1 MGKQIIGLSGT
12 NGSGKDTVGLML
24 QEDHGYIF
32 VSVTD
37 VLRAELKRQGFPAD
51 REHLRELSAS
61 WRRQF
66 GYGVLIDR
74 AWDVFNEQPKG
85 KYRGIAIASLRNPH
99 EVDRVHEL
107 GGEVWWLD
115 ADPLLRFTR
124 IKANAASRA
133 RVEEDE
139 KTFEEFLAEEKAE
152 MFSSGGDEA
161 TLNMSA
167 VRDKADIM
175 LDGGQS
181 LKMVRKE
188 VAALL
193 IE

>member
-1 MGKQIIGLSGT
+1 MGKQIIGIAGT
-12 NGSGKDTVGLML
+12 NGAGKDTVGLIL
-24 QEDHGYIF
+24 HKNHGYLF

-37 VLRAELKRQGFPAD
+37 VLRSELKRQGFPQD

-66 GYGVLIDR
+66 GYGVLVDR
-74 AWDVFNEQPKG
+74 AMDVFNAQPKG
-85 KYRGIAIASLRNPH
+85 KYAGVAIASLRNPH
-99 EVDRVHEL
+99 EVDRIHEL
-107 GGEVWWLD
+107 GGIVWWLD

-124 IKANAASRA
+124 IRANAANRA
-133 RVEEDE
+133 RAEEDE
-139 KTFEEFLAEEKAE
+139 KTFEEFLTEEKAE
-152 MFSSGGDEA
+152 MYPSGDEA

-175 LDGGQS
+175 MDGGVHLS
-181 LKMVRKE
+181 MVEQE

-193 IE
+193 AE

>member
-1 MGKQIIGLSGT
+1 MSSKKIIGLSGT
-12 NGSGKDTVGLML
+12 NGSGKDTVGLIL
-24 QEDHGYIF
+24 QENHGYLF

-37 VLRAELKRQGFPAD
+37 VLRNELKRQGFPAD

-61 WRRQF
+61 WRREF
-66 GYGVLIDR
+66 GYGVLVDR
-74 AWDVFNEQPKG
+74 AMDVYNDQPKG
-85 KYRGIAIASLRNPH
+85 KYKGIAIASLRNPY

-107 GGEVWWLD
+107 GGVVWWLD

-133 RVEEDE
+133 RAEEDE

-152 MFSSGGDEA
+152 MFPSGDEA

-167 VRDKADIM
+167 VKEKADIM
-175 LDGGQS
+175 LDGGATIPLVKQ
-181 LKMVRKE
+181 E